1 MSRFVRPSK
10 YRHVFGTAAKRD
22 GCYDNLRITNS
33 AWDTNLVKV
42 NPRYLSVNWNA
53 GGGGAFAV
61 IPLEYTG
68 KLPLEYP
75 LFSGH
80 SGPVLDT
87 DFSPFNDNVIASA
100 SEDTRA
106 MIWVIPEDLVDLEE
120 SIDKPAVVLRGHGR
134 KVGHVLFNPVAEN
147 VLATTSADLTVRL
160 WDVEKGVERQKLT
173 GGHKDSIQSIAW
185 NWNGTMVATHSRDK
199 KLRIFDARSNQVV
212 QEGSGHQGIKGARI
226 TFLGDTPRLASTGF
240 SRSSERQLYVW
251 DTANLSTPLKD
262 ISIDLSSGIIMP
274 FYDSDCKVLYL
285 AGKGD
290 GNIRYYEF
298 ENDEM
303 YQLAEY
309 KSVEPQRGLAAM
321 PKRGLNTSDCE
332 IMRFYKV
339 TTSLV
344 EPVSFTVPRRS
355 DAFQSDLYPPTP
367 GDQPALTADQYFD
380 GQTAD
385 PILIT
390 FDENYVYTPQ
400 PKEFIPH
407 EVQADM
413 AASPQRPKPRT
424 VTERQPQAAP
434 QPQPTRSTPPASAAS
449 VAHVSTPVSAPAPEP
464 VNTPSA
470 PESNVT
476 SPKKSS
482 PTPAAAAPSSS
493 NTVAVAVDHG
503 LQEKLEALQKEHL
516 ELKAAYQGQ
525 HALLTSLAERLAAL
539 EVSQKQPS
547 TECVDSSVS
556 AIPDAKE
563 ASTSPKPSDTGKAEE
578 ESKSETSEPKQTE
591 S

>member
-106 MIWVIPEDLVDLEE
+106 MVWVIPEDLVELEE

-160 WDVEKGVERQKLT
+160 WDVEKGVERQQLT

-185 NWNGTMVATHSRDK
+185 NWNGTMVATHCRDK

-251 DTANLSTPLKD
+251 DTANLNAPLKD

-274 FYDSDCKVLYL
+274 FYDPDSKVLYL

-355 DAFQSDLYPPTP
+355 DAFQSDIYPPTP

-380 GQTAD
+380 GQTAE

-390 FDENYVYTPQ
+390 FDENYYYTPH

-407 EVQADM
+407 EVQADIV
-413 AASPQRPKPRT
+413 ASPQRPKPRT
-424 VTERQPQAAP
+424 VVEHQPQTASHP
-434 QPQPTRSTPPASAAS
+434 QPARCSPTPTS
-449 VAHVSTPVSAPAPEP
+449 VASIPTPVSAPAPEP
-464 VNTPSA
+464 VNTPA
-470 PESNVT
+470 PGSNAT

-482 PTPAAAAPSSS
+482 PTPTAAAPRSSS
-493 NTVAVAVDHG
+493 TVAVAVDHD
-503 LQEKLEALQKEHL
+503 LQEKLETLQKEHL

-525 HALLTSLAERLAAL
+525 HALLTSLAERLATL
-539 EVSQKQPS
+539 EVNHKQPDA
-547 TECVDSSVS
+547 ERVDSSVS
-556 AIPDAKE
+556 AVPDAKE
-563 ASTSPKPSDTGKAEE
+563 AGTSPKPNDTGKAKE
-578 ESKSETSEPKQTE
+578 ESTFESTEPDQTE